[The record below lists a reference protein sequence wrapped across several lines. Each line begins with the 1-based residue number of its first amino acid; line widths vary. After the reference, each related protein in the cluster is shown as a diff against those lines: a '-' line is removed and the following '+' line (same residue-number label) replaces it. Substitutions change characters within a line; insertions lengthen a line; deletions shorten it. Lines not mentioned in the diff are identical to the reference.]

1 MTQQTSNVCFSN
13 VCMDYFLNIF
23 NTFSWVE
30 EKKNSPAMVTWP
42 SYLSGPFS
50 DLYAIIHALLP
61 RITHADKGEMRRYS
75 ERKYGRKKAVGR
87 STTFVIYNSKVQL
100 YTGI

>member
-13 VCMDYFLNIF
+13 VCMDYFLIHF
-23 NTFSWVE
+23 HGWKK
-30 EKKNSPAMVTWP
+30 KKNSPAMVTWP

-61 RITHADKGEMRRYS
+61 WITHADNGEMRRYS
-75 ERKYGRKKAVGR
+75 ERKYRRKKAVGR